1 MLIEPKVRGFICTTA
16 HPEGCALKVE
26 EQIDYVRRQ
35 NVKLPRKIKN
45 VLIIGSSTGYGL
57 ASRVVAGFGLEA
69 NTIGVFFERPAADKR
84 TASAGWYN
92 TAAFEARAHQAG
104 LYARSFNG
112 DAFTDAMKQQVI
124 DCIRSDWNGKV
135 DLVIY
140 SLAAPRR
147 QDPTGA
153 VYSSVLKPIGRA
165 YEDKTL
171 DIMSGAVSN
180 VSIEPA
186 TEEEIA
192 ATVKVMGGED
202 WALWMQALMQ
212 AGVLAENATTIAY
225 TYIGPEMTYQ
235 IYHEGTIGRAKQH
248 LEMTARELDEK
259 LAKHCKGRALISV
272 NKALVTQAS
281 SAIPVVPLYM
291 SILYKVMKQKEL
303 HEGCIEQMWR
313 LFADYLC
320 VDNMQ
325 LDAAKRIRLD
335 NLEMRQDVQ
344 AEVLKLWPQIK
355 TDNLN
360 ELSDI
365 EGYRKE
371 FYQLFGF
378 AMDQVD
384 YAADVDI
391 NVAIPSIQLEMA
403 E

>member
-1 MLIEPKVRGFICTTA
+1 
-16 HPEGCALKVE
+16 
-26 EQIDYVRRQ
+26 
-35 NVKLPRKIKN
+35 
-45 VLIIGSSTGYGL
+45 
-57 ASRVVAGFGLEA
+57 
-69 NTIGVFFERPAADKR
+69 
-84 TASAGWYN
+84 
-92 TAAFEARAHQAG
+92 
-104 LYARSFNG
+104 
-112 DAFTDAMKQQVI
+112 MKQQVI
-124 DCIRSDWNGKV
+124 DCINNDWNGKV

-153 VYSSVLKPIGRA
+153 VYSSVLKPIGKP
-165 YEDKTL
+165 YNDKTV
-171 DIMSGAVSN
+171 DVMSGVVSN

-186 TEEEIA
+186 TDDEIA

-212 AGVLAENATTIAY
+212 AGVLSENASTIAY
-225 TYIGPEMTYQ
+225 TYIGPEMTHQ

-248 LEMTARELDEK
+248 LEQTAKQLNEQLQ
-259 LAKHCKGRALISV
+259 AHCNGSALISV

-291 SILYKVMKQKEL
+291 SILYKIMKQKGL

-313 LFADYLC
+313 LFANNLC
-320 VDNMQ
+320 AQSLN
-325 LDAAKRIRLD
+325 LDAAQRIRLD
-335 NLEMRQDVQ
+335 DWEMRPDVQ
-344 AEVLKLWPQIK
+344 AEVAAIWPQVS
-355 TDNLN
+355 TENLDQ
-360 ELSDI
+360 LSDI
-365 EGYRKE
+365 VGYRNE

-391 NVAIPSIQLEMA
+391 NVSIPSISLEMA